1 MCRQSWQFNTK
12 RVRFLLRSHGVSG
25 EVDKRAPLGLPTL
38 DRAAVS
44 GGGGPPCPIVPQVSL
59 FFSNALLT
67 PLLLTKELCTLAFSL
82 VAGQVQRRC
91 RACGRQR
98 RRLGARWMTASKAAA
113 ALANDVL
120 RRADGCTYCIRKK
133 YVWKVWRG
141 SRMHL
146 LLESHSEVD
155 SRDQTR
161 RRHTNREEEN

>member
-67 PLLLTKELCTLAFSL
+67 PLLLTKELCSCFLSRGRASPTPVPGLRKTTTTIGCSL
-82 VAGQVQRRC
+82 DDCFEGGGSARK
-91 RACGRQR
+91 
-98 RRLGARWMTASKAAA
+98 RRLATGGWLYILHKKKICLEGMAG
-113 ALANDVL
+113 LAN
-120 RRADGCTYCIRKK
+120 APTFGKP
-133 YVWKVWRG
+133 
-141 SRMHL
+141 
-146 LLESHSEVD
+146 
-155 SRDQTR
+155 Q
-161 RRHTNREEEN
+161 